1 MHVEKRSN
9 RVHSPLIGATGV
21 ATRRAALAARRPRV
35 DRRSKRVH
43 LPLIAGEGAA
53 PTGAVREGAA
63 LGGGAAPTGAV
74 REGAALGGG
83 AARECGARRRVRGRG
98 RGRLDRLGVVGS
110 KVRRT

>member
-1 MHVEKRSN
+1 
-9 RVHSPLIGATGV
+9 
-21 ATRRAALAARRPRV
+21 V

-63 LGGGAAPTGAV
+63 LGGGAAPTGVA

-83 AARECGARRRVRGRG
+83 GLIDWGLWAVR
-98 RGRLDRLGVVGS
+98 
-110 KVRRT
+110 